1 MYMPKL
7 QTITKARYL
16 RREETG
22 AEKLLWGKLRNKNLG
37 IKFRRQHPMERFI
50 LDFYA
55 PEIKLAIELDG
66 SDHRKNEEY
75 DKTRS
80 EYLFSQN
87 IKVIRFWNFEIEESL
102 DIGNPLATRRD
113 PKPQIRF
120 LGGIFVK

>member
-80 EYLFSQN
+80 EYLFSQS
-87 IKVIRFWNFEIEESL
+87 IRVLRFWNSEIEKNL
-102 DIGNPLATRRD
+102 DKVID
-113 PKPQIRF
+113 SIRKEIN
-120 LGGIFVK
+120 LSP

>member
-1 MYMPKL
+1 
-7 QTITKARYL
+7 
-16 RREETG
+16 
-22 AEKLLWGKLRNKNLG
+22 
-37 IKFRRQHPMERFI
+37 MERFI

-102 DIGNPLATRRD
+102 DKVIDSIKKEIPLS
-113 PKPQIRF
+113 P
-120 LGGIFVK
+120 